1 MLLNVFLQNSHHFL
15 TSHHHWPFACS
26 LSLSS
31 LFSVFQPTINPF
43 YPARPL
49 PPSPAQWEQCSAN
62 VLQYWCTS
70 PASQSVSLSSLIEW
84 TYLLARPWD
93 LSVSVSL
100 LVVLMPL
107 QSYLTTPAWLAPS
120 MVLFPVTQSAKQRWD
135 PSPASPHT
143 EKEWSERAKER
154 GPRWQW
160 R

>member
-70 PASQSVSLSSLIEW
+70 PVSLSSLIEW